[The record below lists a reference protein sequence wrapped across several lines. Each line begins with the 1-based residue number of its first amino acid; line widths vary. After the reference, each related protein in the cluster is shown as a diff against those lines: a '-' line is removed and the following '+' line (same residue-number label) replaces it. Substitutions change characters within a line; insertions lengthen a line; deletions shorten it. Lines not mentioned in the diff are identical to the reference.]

1 MNILQFFLY
10 PFIIIIANVIGA
22 ISGMGGGLIIKP
34 LLSLLG
40 FHSLPEIVFYSSV
53 AVLVMALSS
62 TARQIKNGIKIN
74 ARNVTFLSIG
84 SVLGGMLG
92 QQVLQFSFKIIGN
105 ENTGQLQA
113 FLLIILLSGV
123 LLLGRLNI
131 QFNKQLNTL
140 YFLCGLSLGT
150 VSVFLGIG
158 GGPFNVAL
166 LLLIFPLKI
175 KEATTYSIVSI
186 LFSQV
191 SNLVTT
197 LIFSNVFAYDLNILW
212 VIIPAAFIGG
222 NLGALLSGKLSD
234 RSINRLFNIVVIMIM
249 LITLIPALF

>member
-1 MNILQFFLY
+1 MDILQFLLY

-74 ARNVTFLSIG
+74 GRNVIFLSIG

-92 QQVLQFSFKIIGN
+92 QQVLQFSFNIIGN
-105 ENTGQLQA
+105 EKTGQLQA
-113 FLLIILLSGV
+113 ILLIILLSGV
-123 LLLGRLNI
+123 LLLGRLNLHL
-131 QFNKQLNTL
+131 NKQLTIL

-150 VSVFLGIG
+150 ASVFLGIG

-197 LIFSNVFAYDLNILW
+197 LMLSNIFEFDLNILL

-234 RSINRLFNIVVIMIM
+234 RSIGRLFDIVVIMVIF
-249 LITLIPALF
+249 ITLIPIIF